1 MDLEFLENI
10 SLQLEQDYLY
20 FYFFK
25 ISKMKTT
32 LILLL
37 SIVAFN
43 LTAQNFHLGADL
55 SYTNEMEDCGAVFY
69 ENQEAKDPFLFF
81 DEHHANI
88 ARFRI
93 WHFPNWMG
101 VLKTEGQERTN

>member
-55 SYTNEMEDCGAVFY
+55 
-69 ENQEAKDPFLFF
+69 
-81 DEHHANI
+81 
-88 ARFRI
+88 
-93 WHFPNWMG
+93 
-101 VLKTEGQERTN
+101 